1 MPCVPQQKTATAAP
15 NRSSAATTE
24 AAARALQRAFRGR
37 KARAVLRWAA
47 EALCLTRGL
56 PGHCAAHRRRMFTA
70 LAHMSTA
77 QGDEFVALL
86 RGMSAEQRASTLDAA
101 FEAEES
107 KD

>member
-1 MPCVPQQKTATAAP
+1 MRIFIRRPRPLRRP
-15 NRSSAATTE
+15 H
-24 AAARALQRAFRGR
+24 ARAAWALRG
-37 KARAVLRWAA
+37 A
-47 EALCLTRGL
+47 
-56 PGHCAAHRRRMFTA
+56 PRRRMFTA

-77 QGDEFVALL
+77 QGDAFVALL

>member
-1 MPCVPQQKTATAAP
+1 
-15 NRSSAATTE
+15 
-24 AAARALQRAFRGR
+24 
-37 KARAVLRWAA
+37 
-47 EALCLTRGL
+47 
-56 PGHCAAHRRRMFTA
+56 MFTA

-77 QGDEFVALL
+77 QGDAFVALL